1 MVLQQH
7 LKKSF
12 PLAQI
17 IDIFKF
23 RFFKKKKEKKNKI
36 WMIALYRCIYIYIII
51 NITAYWKSIFCML
64 NID

>member
-7 LKKSF
+7 LKKSY

-23 RFFKKKKEKKNKI
+23 RFFKKKKKAKI
-36 WMIALYRCIYIYIII
+36 WMIALYICIYIYVSI
-51 NITAYWKSIFCML
+51 NITSYWKSIFHML